1 MKGLGAKVGAFVDGS
16 SNFIKA
22 LGVTASFATA
32 IMGVFVASFAA
43 TTLDTACR
51 LQRYVVQELARCF
64 IKRKSE
70 AVTASAPKLTT
81 NPWSW
86 LANKHGATIFAII
99 VAGWMASLPAAAG
112 KPAGTGGLILWPLF
126 GATNQLL
133 GGLAFMVIIFWMR
146 RQLMPVWF
154 VIIPAIF
161 MLILPAWAMGYQ
173 IFGQAIG
180 SDLSW
185 IGQERWLLVG
195 IGSASL
201 LLEIWMVAEA
211 IVAWRRMPSGT
222 T

>member
-1 MKGLGAKVGAFVDGS
+1 MTVPS
-16 SNFIKA
+16 A
-22 LGVTASFATA
+22 LS
-32 IMGVFVASFAA
+32 
-43 TTLDTACR
+43 LPACR
-51 LQRYVVQELARCF
+51 FLLNTEGRWPYFTLNQ
-64 IKRKSE
+64 
-70 AVTASAPKLTT
+70 
-81 NPWSW
+81 
-86 LANKHGATIFAII
+86 ATIFAII
-99 VAGWMASLPAAAG
+99 VAGWMASLPAATG

-195 IGSASL
+195 IGSVSL

-211 IVAWRRMPSGT
+211 IVAWRRMPSGMR
-222 T
+222 

>member
-1 MKGLGAKVGAFVDGS
+1 
-16 SNFIKA
+16 
-22 LGVTASFATA
+22 
-32 IMGVFVASFAA
+32 
-43 TTLDTACR
+43 
-51 LQRYVVQELARCF
+51 
-64 IKRKSE
+64 
-70 AVTASAPKLTT
+70 
-81 NPWSW
+81 
-86 LANKHGATIFAII
+86 
-99 VAGWMASLPAAAG
+99 
-112 KPAGTGGLILWPLF
+112 
-126 GATNQLL
+126 
-133 GGLAFMVIIFWMR
+133 
-146 RQLMPVWF
+146 MPVWF

-195 IGSASL
+195 IGSVSL